1 MVFNSYEISHNSI
14 FSFAIFLPLRNLQ
27 SMVAVQTYTYTIRSY
42 QTDDTGH
49 LFIQQLFN
57 LLQDA
62 AHKHAD
68 GIGFGQRQLEK
79 HNLFW
84 VLSRLSLEIVKIPN
98 VGDEVYLSTWVKS
111 IRGAVSEREFSI
123 SIGDQII
130 INASSLWFSLSGENH
145 KPTRLPTTYSDLM
158 IINDE
163 YAHKGGSVKVIE
175 DVADNKQSSGQNLVV
190 QHSDIDMV
198 EHVNNATYVR
208 WIMDE
213 LFDKTSPKKQLV
225 GMDINYLGECFH
237 GETVKVYHLLK
248 NESSLSHE
256 VANEVTGKVI
266 NTKWQ

>member
-1 MVFNSYEISHNSI
+1 MT
-14 FSFAIFLPLRNLQ
+14 
-27 SMVAVQTYTYTIRSY
+27 AVQTYRYTIRSY
-42 QTDDTGH
+42 QTDDKGQ
-49 LFIQQLFN
+49 LFIHQLFN

-68 GIGFGQRQLEK
+68 GIGFGQRQLVEE
-79 HNLFW
+79 NLFW
-84 VLSRLSLEIVKIPN
+84 VLSRLSLEIVKIPK
-98 VGDEVYLSTWVKS
+98 VGDDVHLSTWVKS

-123 SIGDQII
+123 SIGDEII

-163 YAHKGGSVKVIE
+163 YAHDGGSVKVIE
-175 DVADNKQSSGQNLVV
+175 DINENNQSSGQKLTV

-213 LFDKTSPKKQLV
+213 LYDQPPLNKQLV
-225 GMDINYLGECFH
+225 SLHINYLGECFH
-237 GETVKVYHLLK
+237 GETVNVYHLLK
-248 NESSLSHE
+248 NVTSISHE
-256 VANEVTGKVI
+256 VANEATGKVI
-266 NTKWQ
+266 CRANTKWQ

>member
-1 MVFNSYEISHNSI
+1 MT
-14 FSFAIFLPLRNLQ
+14 
-27 SMVAVQTYTYTIRSY
+27 AVQTYSYTIRSY
-42 QTDDTGH
+42 QTDDKGH
-49 LFIQQLFN
+49 LFIHQLFN

-68 GIGFGQRQLEK
+68 GIGFGQRQLVEQ
-79 HNLFW
+79 NLFW

-123 SIGDQII
+123 SIGDEII

-145 KPTRLPTTYSDLM
+145 KPTRLPTKYSDLM

-163 YAHKGGSVKVIE
+163 YTHEGGSVKVIE
-175 DVADNKQSSGQNLVV
+175 DINYNKQGSGQKLVV

-213 LFDKTSPKKQLV
+213 LYDKSHLNKQLIN
-225 GMDINYLGECFH
+225 MDINYLGECFC
-237 GETVKVYHLLK
+237 GETVNVYHLLK
-248 NESSLSHE
+248 DETSLSHE

-266 NTKWQ
+266 CRANTKWQ

>member
-1 MVFNSYEISHNSI
+1 MT
-14 FSFAIFLPLRNLQ
+14 
-27 SMVAVQTYTYTIRSY
+27 AVQTYSYTIRSY
-42 QTDDTGH
+42 QTDDKGH
-49 LFIQQLFN
+49 LFIHQLFN

-68 GIGFGQRQLEK
+68 GIGFGQRQLVEQ
-79 HNLFW
+79 NLFW

-123 SIGDQII
+123 SIGDEII

-145 KPTRLPTTYSDLM
+145 KPTRLPTKYSDLM

-163 YAHKGGSVKVIE
+163 YTHEGGSVKVIE
-175 DVADNKQSSGQNLVV
+175 DINYNKQGSGQKLVV

-213 LFDKTSPKKQLV
+213 LYDKSHLNKQLIN
-225 GMDINYLGECFH
+225 MDINYLGECFR
-237 GETVKVYHLLK
+237 GETVNVYHLLK
-248 NESSLSHE
+248 DETSLSHE

-266 NTKWQ
+266 CRANTKWQ

>member
-1 MVFNSYEISHNSI
+1 MQI

-27 SMVAVQTYTYTIRSY
+27 SMTAAQTYTYTIRSY
-42 QTDDTGH
+42 QTNDTGH
-49 LFIQQLFN
+49 LFIHQLFN

-68 GIGFGQRQLEK
+68 GIGFGQRQLVE

-84 VLSRLSLEIVKIPN
+84 VLSRLSLEIIKIPN
-98 VGDEVYLSTWVKS
+98 VGDEVHLSTWVKS

-123 SIGDQII
+123 SIDEEII
-130 INASSLWFSLSGENH
+130 ISASSLWFSLSGENH

-158 IINDE
+158 IINDV
-163 YAHKGGSVKVIE
+163 YAHEGGSVKVME
-175 DVADNKQSSGQNLVV
+175 DVGDSKPSSGQKLVV

-213 LFDKTSPKKQLV
+213 LYDQPPLNKQLV
-225 GMDINYLGECFH
+225 GLDINYLGECFH
-237 GETVKVYHLLK
+237 GETVNVYHLLK
-248 NESSLSHE
+248 DITSISHE
-256 VANEVTGKVI
+256 VANEVTGTVI
-266 NTKWQ
+266 CRANTKWQ